1 MGTPQGHLRARR
13 RRAAGKAQARKVKET
28 ENKAIARLAA
38 LHRDARSRG
47 SALTMAKPLY
57 EAVDYRPRTETESM
71 SEQLKPCPFC
81 GKEPTRRNSVQL
93 LPTKP
98 DDYVYC
104 ETETCPI
111 ERKPISIPEWNTRA
125 AASAQPAT
133 EWVSVGE
140 RLPEADNV
148 EFWWTRKE
156 SNTVEK
162 RTFWK
167 CNSEYYLK
175 EFSAWMPFHKRPE
188 PFTPKE
194 KQQ

>member
-1 MGTPQGHLRARR
+1 MDDKQKAKEEAWERDKALRAKSPDLDDQTIWFPDWTQGFD
-13 RRAAGKAQARKVKET
+13 AGW
-28 ENKAIARLAA
+28 
-38 LHRDARSRG
+38 DAH
-47 SALTMAKPLY
+47 
-57 EAVDYRPRTETESM
+57 
-71 SEQLKPCPFC
+71 
-81 GKEPTRRNSVQL
+81 
-93 LPTKP
+93 
-98 DDYVYC
+98 
-104 ETETCPI
+104 
-111 ERKPISIPEWNTRA
+111 A

-133 EWVSVGE
+133 EWVDVSE

-194 KQQ
+194 TTV